1 MPRGIEMVLLAN
13 IVAQSCSETTAVMA
27 AAVTKQI
34 AEATELRCSDAGAAL
49 AVRQTHVTS
58 QV

>member
-1 MPRGIEMVLLAN
+1 MVLLAN